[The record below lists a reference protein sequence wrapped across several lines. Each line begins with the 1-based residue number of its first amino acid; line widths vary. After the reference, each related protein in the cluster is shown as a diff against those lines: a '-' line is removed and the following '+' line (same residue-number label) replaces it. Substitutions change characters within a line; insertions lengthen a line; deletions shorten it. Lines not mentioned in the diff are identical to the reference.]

1 MAALENILSPQVIQ
15 KIGWTLLH
23 FVWQAA
29 VVALL
34 LTIFL
39 RALRK
44 SAANI
49 RYIIACSALGLI
61 VLLPVVTI
69 HLVPVSASSAPLN
82 IASSL
87 PDNPAEPTS
96 QITVSEI
103 LALEK
108 LAQPERA
115 GTASWKQHA
124 VELFEP
130 VLPYLV
136 LGWLIGVVVLA
147 VWHLGGWAQ
156 LHRLKRRMVNE
167 VDSPLTS
174 RLSKLA
180 ESLGVKRAVRLLESA
195 FVQVPTVVGWIRP
208 VVLLPASALTGLTSQ
223 QLEALLAHEL
233 AHIKRL
239 DYLVNMLQTVV
250 EILGFYHPA
259 VWWISHTIRAEREN
273 CCDDMAVSI
282 CGDTRQYV
290 KALAEMEK
298 IRSQQAK
305 LAIAASGG
313 NLSSRISRLL
323 GKEAGG
329 KTHASWAPA
338 AVVAVLLIAL
348 AIPASLALS
357 GSDSKDTSPVV
368 VGNPP
373 TDAST
378 DQMLAPATG
387 THVLPQISG
396 LRRSIES
403 ESPATAEAGSPEI
416 IAKPQ
421 IHIDCML
428 FEVPGDSEFVKGKS
442 PGEVIMRIP
451 GEFAQRL
458 AALIQENQQA
468 KALAKPSLR
477 VLDGKEAIIRTASE
491 VPCITGYEPGAGA
504 DEQSKP
510 IIKYVSCGLELKI
523 KANVVEGNVVHMD
536 IYLTTRSKPAEQK
549 DASGRTIHVT
559 ARSDCTSEMTV
570 KDGETIIICGTKD
583 EDRPNQTLILQI
595 TPHIIRPDER
605 IGIPAKA
612 DIKDRLAD
620 AKITSNQKLQDLGKA
635 MVFFAQDHQRALPD
649 TLQEFAP
656 YLRNKQDI
664 EWLSQNVE
672 YLGKGKTEKDR
683 PDTIIAYDKSLLK
696 SGQGTNVLFLDAHVE
711 YVQAD
716 RLEKLGITSEIQSA
730 EEEQR
735 VKSLENLK
743 QLGLAVNLYADE
755 HSDKLPDNLQVLK
768 PYIADEQ
775 VFLWILNNVE
785 YLGQSISRQVT
796 KAAYTPIAYDKTF
809 SEKHTARNVVFLD
822 GHVESITSEKFNE
835 LVGAVKRLESA
846 KKLSNLG
853 KALLIYA
860 NDHDD
865 KYPDSLP
872 ELREYLK
879 DEELKW
885 ASANAKYLGKGKTI
899 TVPPDMPVAYDK
911 TLLAEGK
918 GTNVLFND
926 SHVEFVKPDRL
937 KELGIGK
944 TAIEIETRIL
954 SVSEDFLKD
963 IGLDA
968 NSIRDANSWRE
979 PKPSVAQ
986 ASEGS
991 DTYSLILNDLNVS
1004 FLLKATQAHKGA
1016 ETLAAPKVVVLDG
1029 KEARLAI
1036 QEAVHYI
1043 SGYTESK
1050 WPSGE
1055 PEPKHDSVTL
1065 GTFLQVKPELTPDNE
1080 NIYLDFELEIRQLR
1094 GFEEREYNGK
1104 YLYKIPQTDVVS
1116 TKTRCLVPGDKTLLI
1131 GGQKVTVEVERQSTV
1146 PILGKLPIIGRAFR
1160 SYSKI
1165 KDQKML
1171 LILIKPTV
1179 LLQE

>member
-1 MAALENILSPQVIQ
+1 MASLENILSPQIVQ
-15 KIGWTLLH
+15 KLGWTLLH

-34 LTIFL
+34 LAILL
-39 RALRK
+39 RVLRK
-44 SAANI
+44 SSANL
-49 RYIIACSALGLI
+49 RYIAACSALAFM
-61 VLLPVVTI
+61 VLMPAITFNF
-69 HLVPVSASSAPLN
+69 VPGPEPAHTAKSVPISTRVSTAPQEPYDTEIPL
-82 IASSL
+82 ARA
-87 PDNPAEPTS
+87 AEYMQMSTPT
-96 QITVSEI
+96 
-103 LALEK
+103 
-108 LAQPERA
+108 
-115 GTASWKQHA
+115 SWKQRVA
-124 VELFEP
+124 GLLEP
-130 VLPYLV
+130 ALPYAV
-136 LGWLIGVVVLA
+136 LGWLVGVFGLSI
-147 VWHLGGWAQ
+147 WHLGGWAQ
-156 LHRLKRRMVNE
+156 LHRLKTRMVEDVSMSLRNT
-167 VDSPLTS
+167 LQQ
-174 RLSKLA
+174 LSAK
-180 ESLGVKRAVRLLESA
+180 LGVKKVVQVVESA
-195 FVQVPTVVGWIRP
+195 FVQVPTVVGWLRP
-208 VVLLPASALTGLTSQ
+208 VILLPASALTGLTSE
-223 QLEALLAHEL
+223 QLEALLVHEL

-239 DYLVNMLQTVV
+239 DYLVNMLQTAV

-259 VWWISHTIRAEREN
+259 VWWISHTIRLEREN

-282 CGDTRQYV
+282 CGDARQYA
-290 KALAEMEK
+290 KALAEMER
-298 IRSQQAK
+298 IRSGEVE
-305 LAIAASGG
+305 LSIAASGG
-313 NLSSRISRLL
+313 NLSRRISRLL

-329 KTHASWAPA
+329 KTHASWVPA
-338 AVVAVLLIAL
+338 VIAAILLIAL
-348 AIPASLALS
+348 TIPASLALS
-357 GSDSKDTSPVV
+357 GADAEDTSAAAISNLAA
-368 VGNPP
+368 GTTTDEMLPP
-373 TDAST
+373 APSSAEITD
-378 DQMLAPATG
+378 
-387 THVLPQISG
+387 
-396 LRRSIES
+396 
-403 ESPATAEAGSPEI
+403 
-416 IAKPQ
+416 KPQ
-421 IHIDCML
+421 IAFECKFI
-428 FEVPGDSEFVKGKS
+428 EVPADSEFVKGKS
-442 PGEVIMRIP
+442 PGNIIMRLD
-451 GEFAQRL
+451 GEFSSL
-458 AALIQENQQA
+458 LEALIRATQGA
-468 KALAKPSLR
+468 H
-477 VLDGKEAIIRTASE
+477 VLTAPKVIVLEGEEANMRIGEDR
-491 VPCITGYEPGAGA
+491 PCIACYEPSVGG
-504 DEQSKP
+504 DEKSKP
-510 IIKYVSCGLELKI
+510 IIKHVFCGLELKI
-523 KANVVEGNVVHMD
+523 KAEVVNSDRVHMD
-536 IYLTTRSKPAEQK
+536 IHLTTRSKPTEQK
-549 DASGRTIHVT
+549 DASGRTIHATASSDYTSQVT
-559 ARSDCTSEMTV
+559 V
-570 KDGETIIICGTKD
+570 NDGETIIISGPKD

-605 IGIPAKA
+605 IGIPAKPG
-612 DIKDRLAD
+612 IKDQLVD

-635 MVFFAQDHQRALPD
+635 MVFFAQAHQRALPD

-672 YLGKGKTEKDR
+672 YLGKGITEAYR
-683 PDTIIAYDKSLLK
+683 PDTVIAYDKSLLK

-716 RLEKLGITSEIQSA
+716 RLEKLGITSEIKSA

-755 HSDKLPDNLQVLK
+755 HDNKLPDRLEELK
-768 PYIADEQ
+768 PHFDDEEI
-775 VFLWILNNVE
+775 FLWALNNVK
-785 YLGQSISRQVT
+785 YLGQGISREAS
-796 KAAYTPIAYDKTF
+796 KSESTPIAYDKNLYDKVSATVT
-809 SEKHTARNVVFLD
+809 KLVNVVFLD

-860 NDHDD
+860 NDYTDR
-865 KYPDSLP
+865 YPDSLP

-885 ASANAKYLGKGKTI
+885 ASANVKYLGKGKTT
-899 TVPPDMPVAYDK
+899 TVRPDMPVAYDK

-954 SVSEDFLKD
+954 RVSEDFLKD

-968 NSIRDANSWRE
+968 NSIRDANSWPE
-979 PKPSVAQ
+979 AKPSVAQ

-1004 FLLKATQAHKGA
+1004 FLLKATQAHKGP

-1036 QEAVHYI
+1036 QEAVYYV

-1050 WPSGE
+1050 RPSGE
-1055 PEPKHDSVTL
+1055 PEPKHDSL
-1065 GTFLQVKPELTPDNE
+1065 NKGLELQLMPKITPDNKH
-1080 NIYLDFELEIRQLR
+1080 ILLDVNFRLCELIRFETRMYKEKHPYEIPEIDMVDFQTRVAVPD
-1094 GFEEREYNGK
+1094 RE
-1104 YLYKIPQTDVVS
+1104 
-1116 TKTRCLVPGDKTLLI
+1116 TLLI
-1131 GGQKVTVEVERQSTV
+1131 GGQKVTVEVERESTV